1 MAGEDR
7 RDTGSGED
15 TGAGGRAGA
24 SVGAGGG
31 QGDYGGGWV
40 SHLPGGRQGVEGGSQ
55 GGRQLASGNLLPAV
69 GEFGLIN
76 ISIDDIVNIR
86 INDVCSKVLHDFFE
100 LIKSHLTMTSMTS
113 LCH

>member
-31 QGDYGGGWV
+31 QGDHGGGWV
-40 SHLPGGRQGVEGGSQ
+40 SHLPGGRQDVEGGSQ

-69 GEFGLIN
+69 GEFGFNN
-76 ISIDDIVNIR
+76 ISIDDIVNIH
-86 INDVCSKVLHDFFE
+86 INDVCTKALSDFFE
-100 LIKSHLTMTSMTS
+100 LIKSHLTVTSMTS

>member
-1 MAGEDR
+1 MAGGGR

-15 TGAGGRAGA
+15 TGAGGCAGA
-24 SVGAGGG
+24 SVGAGVG

-40 SHLPGGRQGVEGGSQ
+40 SHLPGGRQGVEEGSQ
-55 GGRQLASGNLLPAV
+55 GGRQLASDNLLPAV

-86 INDVCSKVLHDFFE
+86 INDDCGKALHDFFE
-100 LIKSHLTMTSMTS
+100 LIKSHLTVTSMTS